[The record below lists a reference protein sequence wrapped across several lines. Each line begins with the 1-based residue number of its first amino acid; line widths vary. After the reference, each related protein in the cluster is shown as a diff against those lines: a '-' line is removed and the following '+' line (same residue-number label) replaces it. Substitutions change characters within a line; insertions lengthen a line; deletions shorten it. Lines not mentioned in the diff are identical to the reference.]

1 MFKRQLVLWL
11 AIQQVYSLNG
21 RRQQISLAKD
31 RNNLRRTDERKE
43 TNQPK
48 QDEAGEL
55 QELPTG
61 LLDEEDTTEEKDR
74 KQRRQTRVEKANQA
88 GQRLKDLQELPTGL
102 LDEEDT
108 PGENTE
114 SNAANQEANQEA
126 GQRLKDPQQGEAD
139 KKQKKPA
146 GITQS
151 TSPEQEDSEDWALG
165 DLASW
170 PWWLYLIFVV
180 GAILLVT
187 IVIVVFMCC
196 RSSVEA

>member
-11 AIQQVYSLNG
+11 IIQQVYSLNG

-31 RNNLRRTDERKE
+31 RNNLRRNGERKE
-43 TNQPK
+43 TN
-48 QDEAGEL
+48 L
-55 QELPTG
+55 QALPTG
-61 LLDEEDTTEEKDR
+61 LLGEKNTLGENTESNADEKAA
-74 KQRRQTRVEKANQA
+74 EKANQEA

-102 LDEEDT
+102 LGEEDT

-126 GQRLKDPQQGEAD
+126 GQRLKDPQPEEAD
-139 KKQKKPA
+139 KKLQNPDESTA
-146 GITQS
+146 IT
-151 TSPEQEDSEDWALG
+151 TPEQEDSEDWALG

-187 IVIVVFMCC
+187 IVIVVFMYC